1 MKRRV
6 VVTGVGAVSPIGNC
20 VIEMWR
26 NARNGVCG
34 IDFIDSFD
42 TSNHKVKV
50 AGEVKGFN
58 PEDIMDKMQ
67 ARRTARFVQLALA
80 AAHEAFSQSRLDI
93 KREDPARCGVNIS
106 SGIGGLGVIEEEHS
120 KGLRRGFDKVSPLF
134 VPMSIT
140 NMAAGMA
147 AIEFGFRG
155 SCQCIVTACASAT
168 NAVGEAFRQVRDGYQ
183 DVMMTGG
190 SESCISEFGIGG
202 FTSMKALCESNIPGR
217 ASIPFDK
224 ERSGFV
230 MGEGAGVII
239 LEEYEHAV
247 KRGATIIA
255 EVSGY
260 GVSCDAHH
268 MTAPLEDG
276 SGAAECMIKALEDAG
291 IKKEQIGYINAHGT
305 STPMNDKCE
314 TKAIKEAFGDHAFK
328 LAVSSTKSMT
338 GHLLG
343 ASGGIEAIL
352 ALLAAKDGF
361 VPPTIGYKVP
371 DPECDLDIVA
381 NQGRSMN
388 IEYAMS
394 NSLGFGGHNASVIFR
409 RI

>member
-1 MKRRV
+1 
-6 VVTGVGAVSPIGNC
+6 
-20 VIEMWR
+20 
-26 NARNGVCG
+26 
-34 IDFIDSFD
+34 
-42 TSNHKVKV
+42 
-50 AGEVKGFN
+50 
-58 PEDIMDKMQ
+58 
-67 ARRTARFVQLALA
+67 
-80 AAHEAFSQSRLDI
+80 
-93 KREDPARCGVNIS
+93 
-106 SGIGGLGVIEEEHS
+106 
-120 KGLRRGFDKVSPLF
+120 
-134 VPMSIT
+134 
-140 NMAAGMA
+140 MAAGMA
-147 AIEFGFRG
+147 AIELGFRG

-190 SESCISEFGIGG
+190 SESCISELRIGG

-247 KRGATIIA
+247 KRGAAIIA

-260 GVSCDAHH
+260 GVGCDAHH

-276 SGAAECMIKALEDAG
+276 SGAAECMRKALEDAG

-343 ASGGIEAIL
+343 ASGGIESIL

-371 DPECDLDIVA
+371 DPQCDLDIVA

>member
-168 NAVGEAFRQVRDGYQ
+168 NAVGEALQ
-183 DVMMTGG
+183 
-190 SESCISEFGIGG
+190 
-202 FTSMKALCESNIPGR
+202 TS
-217 ASIPFDK
+217 
-224 ERSGFV
+224 
-230 MGEGAGVII
+230 
-239 LEEYEHAV
+239 
-247 KRGATIIA
+247 
-255 EVSGY
+255 
-260 GVSCDAHH
+260 
-268 MTAPLEDG
+268 
-276 SGAAECMIKALEDAG
+276 
-291 IKKEQIGYINAHGT
+291 Q
-305 STPMNDKCE
+305 
-314 TKAIKEAFGDHAFK
+314 
-328 LAVSSTKSMT
+328 
-338 GHLLG
+338 
-343 ASGGIEAIL
+343 
-352 ALLAAKDGF
+352 
-361 VPPTIGYKVP
+361 
-371 DPECDLDIVA
+371 
-381 NQGRSMN
+381 
-388 IEYAMS
+388 
-394 NSLGFGGHNASVIFR
+394 R
-409 RI
+409 RISGRDDDRRKRKLYIRAWDRRIHFHEGSLRVKHTGQGFHTFR